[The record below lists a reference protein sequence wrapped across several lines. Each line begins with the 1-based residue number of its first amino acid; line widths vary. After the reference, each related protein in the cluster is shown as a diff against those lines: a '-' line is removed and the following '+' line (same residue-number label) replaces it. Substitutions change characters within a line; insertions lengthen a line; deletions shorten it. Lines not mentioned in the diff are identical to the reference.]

1 MSSFGNIISKLSI
14 DRLARECKEISIE
27 LISFL
32 PGRFG
37 YFVRSLI
44 SSFIFKKSGYDVS
57 LGLGVVITGGKN
69 IEIGNSINIMRFS
82 CLYSH
87 SQGSIK
93 IGSNVS
99 MNTNVVIG
107 AADGGEVIIGN
118 NVMIGPNVVLRASDH
133 TFTDKDVSMNKQGH
147 SGGTIIIEDGVW
159 IGSNATITR
168 NVKIGSHSIVG
179 AGSVVTKDVDPYSI
193 VGGVPSKLIK
203 YRT

>member
-1 MSSFGNIISKLSI
+1 LSI
-14 DRLARECKEISIE
+14 GRLARECKDILIE
-27 LISFL
+27 LISFI

-44 SSFIFKKSGYDVS
+44 SSFIFKKSGCNVS

-82 CLYSH
+82 GLYSH
-87 SQGSIK
+87 NQGSIK

-99 MNTNVVIG
+99 INTNVIIG
-107 AADGGEVIIGN
+107 AADGGEVIVGN
-118 NVMIGPNVVLRASDH
+118 DVMIGPNVVLRSSDH
-133 TFTDKDVSMNKQGH
+133 TFADKDVSMNKQGH
-147 SGGTIIIEDGVW
+147 SGGTIIIENDVW
-159 IGSNATITR
+159 IGANTTITR

>member
-1 MSSFGNIISKLSI
+1 
-14 DRLARECKEISIE
+14 
-27 LISFL
+27 
-32 PGRFG
+32 
-37 YFVRSLI
+37 
-44 SSFIFKKSGYDVS
+44 
-57 LGLGVVITGGKN
+57 
-69 IEIGNSINIMRFS
+69 MRFS

-107 AADGGEVIIGN
+107 AADGGEVIVGN
-118 NVMIGPNVVLRASDH
+118 NVMIGPNVVLRSSDH
-133 TFTDKDVSMNKQGH
+133 IFTDKDVAMNKQGH
-147 SGGTIIIEDGVW
+147 SGGTIIIENDVW
-159 IGSNATITR
+159 IGSNATITS